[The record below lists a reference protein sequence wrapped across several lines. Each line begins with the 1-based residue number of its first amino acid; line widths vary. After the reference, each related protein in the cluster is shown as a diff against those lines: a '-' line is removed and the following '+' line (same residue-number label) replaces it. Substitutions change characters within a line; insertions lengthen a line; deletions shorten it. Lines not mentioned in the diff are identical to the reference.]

1 VIAYA
6 GMSLWIYIK
15 ALTLMQIMAITL
27 NNVNVING
35 NDGIYA
41 DNVIN
46 VNACGSSTSNPTNI
60 IL

>member
-1 VIAYA
+1 
-6 GMSLWIYIK
+6 
-15 ALTLMQIMAITL
+15 MQIMAITL